1 MRTQVETI
9 IDVQLNNR
17 NRTTVFFR
25 GILAFPV
32 AIFVSSFAPMMHA
45 GWSFGGIIVVPV
57 ILALLFRQ
65 VYPSYALKFNHA
77 IFELNTRL
85 TTYVLFLNDD
95 FPSIEANTKVAI
107 LLPDVEGGR
116 KLNRWLPLVKWFLAI
131 PLYIVGTLYVVASIL
146 VSLVAWFSILFTGT
160 YPRWAVDIVMGT
172 ISFWNRVIGYCA
184 ILVTD
189 KYPSFSL

>member
-17 NRTTVFFR
+17 NRATVFFR
-25 GILAFPV
+25 GILAFPM
-32 AIFVSSFAPMMHA
+32 AIFVTSFAPLMHA
-45 GWSFGGIIVVPV
+45 GWTFGGIIVIPV
-57 ILALLFRQ
+57 ILSLVFRQ
-65 VYPSYALKFNHA
+65 AYPSYALKFNHS

-85 TTYVLFLNDD
+85 TAYVLFLNDEY
-95 FPSIEANTKVAI
+95 PSIEANEKVAI

-116 KLNRWLPLVKWFLAI
+116 KLNRWLPLVKWILAL
-131 PLYIVGTLYVVASIL
+131 PLYLVGFLYIVAALTASVI
-146 VSLVAWFSILFTGT
+146 AWFSILFTGT
-160 YPRWAVDIVMGT
+160 YPRWAVDFVMGM

-189 KYPSFSL
+189 HYPSFSI